1 MKIKLIVLL
10 LLILSILPSCTVNST
25 NIAEGLLKQTE
36 SIDMEKL
43 NSDIQAMYQTNIAEM
58 LIANKPIYLLTLIS
72 DDKIRNA
79 TLSDPIPAFQSSEK
93 YKKGDDYKS
102 KLKLAGWDIIVSS
115 DGHPIAVFA
124 IGKLMGEYA
133 YHYTKGEEYAILF
146 TETLKRIDQSSALV
160 LPLGEHDFLADNT
173 DTVVPL
179 LTENEITGE
188 IFPTRSFK
196 EFNAAV
202 NKSIDYYAEIDPK
215 DLFIGGNKVLL
226 DALYGE

>member
-1 MKIKLIVLL
+1 MKMKYIVLL
-10 LLILSILPSCTVNST
+10 LVILLILPGCAVNST
-25 NIAEGLLKQTE
+25 NIAEGLLQQTE
-36 SIDMEKL
+36 STDMEQLKA
-43 NSDIQAMYQTNIAEM
+43 DIQAMYQTNIAEM

-72 DDKIRNA
+72 DEKIKNA

-115 DGHPIAVFA
+115 EGHPIAIFSL
-124 IGKLMGEYA
+124 GKLMGEYV
-133 YHYTKGEEYAILF
+133 YHYTMGEEAAILY
-146 TETLKRIDQSSALV
+146 TEALKRIDRESALA
-160 LPLGEHDFLADNT
+160 LPLGEHVFLADDT
-173 DTVVPL
+173 DIVVPL
-179 LTENEITGE
+179 MTENEATGE

-202 NKSIDYYAEIDPK
+202 NKSIDYYVEIDPE
-215 DLFIGGNKVLL
+215 DLEIGGNKVLL